1 MRAYVN
7 SRVASKDSVYVEM
20 VKVVDEYGDIFG
32 EGLVNL
38 VLKVNLYKEIDE
50 HAFAFALITGTG
62 DVDKNGNP
70 KRSLETV
77 QAKGLNTVLCGLSA
91 LHDGGKTKYKAI
103 MDEEANE
110 KSGGAKVF
118 MKLMKGKIPVLD
130 LQLRYKGSFAG
141 GTQPQFFATITEEFK
156 DILTEQYGKKCKTP

>member
-1 MRAYVN
+1 MKLLR
-7 SRVASKDSVYVEM
+7 
-20 VKVVDEYGDIFG
+20 YGIKG
-32 EGLVNL
+32 
-38 VLKVNLYKEIDE
+38 KEKP
-50 HAFAFALITGTG
+50 AAL
-62 DVDKNGNP
+62 DKNGNP

-77 QAKGLNTVLCGLSA
+77 QAKGLYTVLCGLSA